1 MDWIFFLGQK
11 KYFFATNVVATW
23 FKYLKLQKTDTRPFS
38 YQKTDTKRNPWVAI
52 Y

>member
-1 MDWIFFLGQK
+1 MILARK
-11 KYFFATNVVATW
+11 KSKRYRMIRQGYNHFNSNNA
-23 FKYLKLQKTDTRPFS
+23 FS